1 MRTYLTAV
9 AVAVGAAFVLAA
21 CGGGSSTTTVTTTSA
36 ASGTGLSTRSYKNL
50 EKVEKT
56 AHTENNKAV
65 SQFAYCTTLVS
76 QNQSKS
82 LISSCFLSST
92 GNVLLLGGEVSGF
105 LQALMQESTG
115 ACHDA
120 LSQTN
125 DHVAAY
131 ITAVQQLDA
140 TAKAGK
146 VPSTSDINTAKSEL
160 KTLQTSKGAVK
171 AACFPS

>member
-21 CGGGSSTTTVTTTSA
+21 CGGGSSTTTVTATSA
-36 ASGTGLSTRSYKNL
+36 SNAGLSTRSYKNL
-50 EKVEKT
+50 EAVEKM

-65 SQFAYCTTLVS
+65 SQFGYCTTLVS

-82 LISSCFLSST
+82 LIDSCFLSST
-92 GNVLLLGGEVSGF
+92 GNILLLGGEVSGF

-115 ACHDA
+115 ACHAA

-131 ITAVQQLDA
+131 ITAVQTLDA

-146 VPSTSDINTAKSEL
+146 VPSTSDINTAKSAL
-160 KTLQTSKGAVK
+160 GTLQTSKGAVK

>member
-1 MRTYLTAV
+1 MKTYLTAV

-21 CGGGSSTTTVTTTSA
+21 CGGGSSTTTVTATTTG
-36 ASGTGLSTRSYKNL
+36 ASGAGLSTRSYKNL

-65 SQFAYCTTLVS
+65 SQFAYCTTLVG
-76 QNQSKS
+76 QSKS
-82 LISSCFLSST
+82 LVSSCFLSST

-125 DHVAAY
+125 DKVAAY
-131 ITAVQQLDA
+131 VTAVQTLDA

-146 VPSTSDINTAKSEL
+146 VPSTTDINTAKSAL
-160 KTLQTSKGAVK
+160 TALQTSKGAVK

>member
-1 MRTYLTAV
+1 MRIYLTAV

-36 ASGTGLSTRSYKNL
+36 ASSAGLSTRSYKNL
-50 EKVEKT
+50 EAIEKT

-65 SQFAYCTTLVS
+65 SQFGYCTTLVG
-76 QNQSKS
+76 QSKS
-82 LISSCFLSST
+82 LVSSCFLSST

-120 LSQTN
+120 LSTTN
-125 DHVAAY
+125 DHVASY
-131 ITAVQQLDA
+131 ITAVQTLDA

-146 VPSTSDINTAKSEL
+146 VPSTTDINTAKSAL
-160 KTLQTSKGAVK
+160 KSLQTSKGAVK

>member
-36 ASGTGLSTRSYKNL
+36 ASSAGLSTRSYKNL

-65 SQFAYCTTLVS
+65 SQFAYCTTLTG
-76 QNQSKS
+76 QSKS
-82 LISSCFLSST
+82 LVSSCFLSST

-131 ITAVQQLDA
+131 VTAVQQLDA

-146 VPSTSDINTAKSEL
+146 VPTTTDIDTAKSAL